1 MKENKILLYI
11 KNINILITL
20 LSNRLNESNIDIE
33 LLINLKTFIYR
44 YPSDKRLI
52 FLPILNQLIK
62 IIKDYNKYSEETIL
76 AVLTLIKEYSFDE
89 GVNVMIQDKSFIE
102 RIITFVNHP
111 NEKNIFIT
119 LRIINSMFN
128 TINSQSLHSNIDII
142 IPNID
147 NIITL
152 NNNI

>member
-1 MKENKILLYI
+1 M
-11 KNINILITL
+11 
-20 LSNRLNESNIDIE
+20 
-33 LLINLKTFIYR
+33 
-44 YPSDKRLI
+44 
-52 FLPILNQLIK
+52 
-62 IIKDYNKYSEETIL
+62 